1 MKKVYTAFSFNGVVY
16 TDLINASLDNS
27 MHSEDMR
34 GNRTLLKEKIPGRD
48 IPYFYAVE
56 DEALEFDVVFALTTP
71 KTKAELKVIMRNLIT
86 QTGYKELHF
95 GDYNPTT
102 LTMTNYIGNGTTTV
116 TGTSASSYTVGDMIT
131 ISGATGTEQSK
142 LNGSWI
148 INSIL
153 SSTTFTFVINS
164 TLAAGTYTTNLGT
177 TLKTYSRKSP
187 IYKVIFDGESKL
199 DFVGANVYNEGVAT
213 LKYFGYFTL
222 KACADR
228 PYGYENLTGTMSGV
242 ATANLNNPG
251 DLPVFP
257 NIVITNGATAYNV
270 PVRIFN
276 NANSTSVGFT
286 SLAAAVSPSLIGEV
300 ITINADLKTISSTT
314 AGVYDRWQRNDLKL
328 EIGNNEIRLQ
338 QYTGSPAAWENI
350 TTNFWTVVF
359 TVQTPT
365 FIKE

>member
-1 MKKVYTAFSFNGVVY
+1 MKKVYTAFSFNGTVY
-16 TDLINASLDNS
+16 TDLINASLDNN

-56 DEALEFDVVFALTTP
+56 DAALEFDVVFALTTP
-71 KTKAELKVIMRNLIT
+71 KTKAELKVIMRDLIT

-95 GDYNPTT
+95 GD
-102 LTMTNYIGNGTTTV
+102 IV
-116 TGTSASSYTVGDMIT
+116 S
-131 ISGATGTEQSK
+131 
-142 LNGSWI
+142 
-148 INSIL
+148 
-153 SSTTFTFVINS
+153 
-164 TLAAGTYTTNLGT
+164 GTYT
-177 TLKTYSRKSP
+177 RKSP

-228 PYGYENLTGTMSGV
+228 PYGYENLTGTISASLTGT
-242 ATANLNNPG
+242 ATLNNPG

-270 PVRIFN
+270 PIRIY
-276 NANSTSVGFT
+276 NSTAGNLTSVTFS
-286 SLAAAVSPSLIGEV
+286 SLAANEV
-300 ITINADLKTISSTT
+300 ITINADLKTISSTV
-314 AGVYDRWQRNDLKL
+314 AGVYNRWTQRDDLKL
-328 EIGNNEIRLQ
+328 NIGNNTINLQ
-338 QYTGSPAAWENI
+338 QFTGGSWVNI
-350 TTNFWTVVF
+350 TANPWTSVVF

>member
-1 MKKVYTAFSFNGVVY
+1 MKKVYTAFSFNGTVY

-71 KTKAELKVIMRNLIT
+71 KTKAELKVIMRELIT

-95 GDYNPTT
+95 GD
-102 LTMTNYIGNGTTTV
+102 IV
-116 TGTSASSYTVGDMIT
+116 S
-131 ISGATGTEQSK
+131 
-142 LNGSWI
+142 
-148 INSIL
+148 
-153 SSTTFTFVINS
+153 
-164 TLAAGTYTTNLGT
+164 GTYT
-177 TLKTYSRKSP
+177 RKSP

-222 KACADR
+222 KACSDR
-228 PYGYENLTGTMSGV
+228 PYGFENLTGTISASLTGT
-242 ATANLNNPG
+242 ATLNNPG

-270 PVRIFN
+270 PIRIN
-276 NANSTSVGFT
+276 NFTNSTNLTFS
-286 SLAAAVSPSLIGEV
+286 SLAAGEV

-314 AGVYDRWQRNDLKL
+314 AGVYNRWTLRDDLKL
-328 EIGNNEIRLQ
+328 NVGNNTINLQ
-338 QYTGSPAAWENI
+338 QYTGSPTPTWQNI
-350 TTNFWTVVF
+350 TTNPWTSVVF
-359 TVQTPT
+359 TVQVPT

>member
-16 TDLINASLDNS
+16 TDLINASLDNN

-86 QTGYKELHF
+86 QTGYRELSF
-95 GDYNPTT
+95 GNYFEVTATRTNASNSLTSVDTSNLKVGGSISGTGIPNGTTIASIGTGT
-102 LTMTNYIGNGTTTV
+102 LTMSANASSNGTDTV
-116 TGTSASSYTVGDMIT
+116 RVYMR
-131 ISGATGTEQSK
+131 E
-142 LNGSWI
+142 
-148 INSIL
+148 
-153 SSTTFTFVINS
+153 
-164 TLAAGTYTTNLGT
+164 
-177 TLKTYSRKSP
+177 SP

-242 ATANLNNPG
+242 ASAFLNNPG

-257 NIVITNGATAYNV
+257 NITITNAAQNTYNTT
-270 PVRIFN
+270 PIRIFN
-276 NANSTSVGFT
+276 HDNSTSVAFN
-286 SLAAAVSPSLIGEV
+286 SLASGEV
-300 ITINADLKTISSTT
+300 ITINADLKTISSNTP
-314 AGVYDRWQRNDLKL
+314 GVYDRWQRNDLKL
-328 EIGNNEIRLQ
+328 DIGNNEILLQ
-338 QYTGSPAAWENI
+338 RHDGSDWVTI
-350 TTNFWTVVF
+350 SGNFWTSVVF

>member
-1 MKKVYTAFSFNGVVY
+1 MKKVYTAFSFNGTVY

-71 KTKAELKVIMRNLIT
+71 KTKAELKVIMRELIT

-95 GDYNPTT
+95 GD
-102 LTMTNYIGNGTTTV
+102 IV
-116 TGTSASSYTVGDMIT
+116 S
-131 ISGATGTEQSK
+131 
-142 LNGSWI
+142 
-148 INSIL
+148 
-153 SSTTFTFVINS
+153 
-164 TLAAGTYTTNLGT
+164 GTYT
-177 TLKTYSRKSP
+177 RKSP

-228 PYGYENLTGTMSGV
+228 PYGYENLTGTISASLTGT
-242 ATANLNNPG
+242 ATLNNPG

-257 NIVITNGATAYNV
+257 NITITNAAQNTYNTT
-270 PVRIFN
+270 PIRIFN
-276 NANSTSVGFT
+276 DDNSTSVAFN
-286 SLAAAVSPSLIGEV
+286 SLASGEV
-300 ITINADLKTISSTT
+300 ITINADLKTISSDTP
-314 AGVYDRWQRNDLKL
+314 GVYDRWQRNDLKL
-328 EIGNNEIRLQ
+328 DIGNNAILLQ
-338 QYTGSPAAWENI
+338 RYDAPNWVTI
-350 TTNFWTVVF
+350 TTNPWTSVVF
-359 TVQTPT
+359 TVQVPT

>member
-1 MKKVYTAFSFNGVVY
+1 MKKVYTAFSFNGTVY

-102 LTMTNYIGNGTTTV
+102 LIMTNYIGNGTTTV
-116 TGTSASSYTVGDMIT
+116 TGTSASSYAVGDMIT

-177 TLKTYSRKSP
+177 TLKTYTRKSP

-242 ATANLNNPG
+242 ASAFLNNPG

-257 NIVITNGATAYNV
+257 NITITNAAQNTYNTT
-270 PVRIFN
+270 PIRIFN
-276 NANSTSVGFT
+276 ATYSTSVAFN
-286 SLAAAVSPSLIGEV
+286 SLGSEEV

-328 EIGNNEIRLQ
+328 EIGNNSIRLQ
-338 QYTGSPAAWENI
+338 QYTGSPAAWGDI

>member
-1 MKKVYTAFSFNGVVY
+1 
-16 TDLINASLDNS
+16 
-27 MHSEDMR
+27 
-34 GNRTLLKEKIPGRD
+34 
-48 IPYFYAVE
+48 
-56 DEALEFDVVFALTTP
+56 
-71 KTKAELKVIMRNLIT
+71 
-86 QTGYKELHF
+86 
-95 GDYNPTT
+95 
-102 LTMTNYIGNGTTTV
+102 
-116 TGTSASSYTVGDMIT
+116 MIT

-164 TLAAGTYTTNLGT
+164 TLTAGTYTTNLGT
-177 TLKTYSRKSP
+177 TLKTYTRKSP

-228 PYGYENLTGTMSGV
+228 PYGYENLTGTISASLTG
-242 ATANLNNPG
+242 TALLNNPG

-257 NIVITNGATAYNV
+257 NITITNAAQSTYNST
-270 PVRIFN
+270 PIRIFN
-276 NANSTSVGFT
+276 NDNSTSVAFN
-286 SLAAAVSPSLIGEV
+286 SLESAEV

-314 AGVYDRWQRNDLKL
+314 PGVYDRWQRNDLKL
-328 EIGNNEIRLQ
+328 EIGNNEILLQ
-338 QYTGSPAAWENI
+338 RYDAPNWVTI
-350 TTNFWTVVF
+350 TTNPWTSVVF
-359 TVQTPT
+359 TVQVPT